1 MTVMYLVEQ
10 EYNRYLKEVGG
21 KIISGEDTSKEI
33 KQARRSLNITQAE
46 LGTIVGLRRETITR
60 IENGNIQSTTRFV
73 KEFTKT
79 IAAMKVI
86 RDLHALDE
94 VSRLKGEEMNVPS
107 IAFLSSCLNI
117 PMQSLKLIFEIG
129 DRRYL
134 KKREKILKTVKE
146 V

>member
-33 KQARRSLNITQAE
+33 KQARKSLNITQAE
-46 LGTIVGLRRETITR
+46 LGMIVGRRRETITR
-60 IENGNIQSTTRFV
+60 IENGHIQPTTRFI

-79 IAAMKVI
+79 ISAMKVI

-94 VSRLKGEEMNVPS
+94 VARLKGEEMNIPS
-107 IAFLSSCLNI
+107 IAFLSSCLDI